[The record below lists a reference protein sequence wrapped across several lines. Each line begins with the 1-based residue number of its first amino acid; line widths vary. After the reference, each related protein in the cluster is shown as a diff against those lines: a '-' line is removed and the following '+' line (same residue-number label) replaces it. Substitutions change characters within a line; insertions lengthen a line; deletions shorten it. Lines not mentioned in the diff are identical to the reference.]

1 MMKILAL
8 HFFLIVGLGFPS
20 LSNAIELNSWLN
32 NLKREITRLGIN
44 ERGYLHSIGRLRNSV
59 LQDEELFFVSAMR
72 FEELDIRLL
81 ADGNVE
87 VSSFRGNNYGENGAD
102 KNGQLKSSAVLNCES
117 VPGNSPRLTLMKDS
131 LTRSSAANNMS
142 SRENNLLI
150 YIENYVLSLIL
161 GEKNIAISP
170 HFGNSSRYRNLM
182 RGSHFEESKHKLL
195 VRVEYDKS
203 QTEGRLAALNPK
215 YLWGE
220 EPKRDQISVRL
231 LFIDGNITIKEMVTS
246 FAMALSDLNSSR
258 PIKKV
263 SDSPDEMRKLAVQ
276 IKSFLSELHCLTNY
290 SDQVVAVNGLLV
302 LDSGTDAGL
311 SEGDQFLLMPKSAY
325 FRKRGLMSGVDQIA
339 IARIKKINAL
349 QSELEIE
356 EGKVRLEDGVE
367 FFVRPLL
374 ELI

>member
-1 MMKILAL
+1 
-8 HFFLIVGLGFPS
+8 
-20 LSNAIELNSWLN
+20 
-32 NLKREITRLGIN
+32 
-44 ERGYLHSIGRLRNSV
+44 
-59 LQDEELFFVSAMR
+59 
-72 FEELDIRLL
+72 
-81 ADGNVE
+81 
-87 VSSFRGNNYGENGAD
+87 
-102 KNGQLKSSAVLNCES
+102 
-117 VPGNSPRLTLMKDS
+117 
-131 LTRSSAANNMS
+131 
-142 SRENNLLI
+142 
-150 YIENYVLSLIL
+150 
-161 GEKNIAISP
+161 
-170 HFGNSSRYRNLM
+170 
-182 RGSHFEESKHKLL
+182 
-195 VRVEYDKS
+195 
-203 QTEGRLAALNPK
+203 LAALNPK